1 MLTELLYSLQ
11 DGNTPLHIATMK
23 GHTVLVMN
31 LLSNAGID
39 VNVKNTFVSGR
50 LNVNVYNIHCTC
62 IGASK
67 CIMYVDKDIHIH
79 AFRNGM
85 RA

>member
-11 DGNTPLHIATMK
+11 DGNTPLHIAIMK

-39 VNVKNTFVSGR
+39 VNVKNKIVSGR
-50 LNVNVYNIHCTC
+50 LIVKVFVFFI
-62 IGASK
+62 I
-67 CIMYVDKDIHIH
+67 
-79 AFRNGM
+79 
-85 RA
+85 